1 MTRTVSQ
8 PGSRM
13 RVPSATLPKRPLAAW
28 LPGVAA
34 IVAGCAIAPQ
44 PAPAPTLQVPAG
56 WRAQTAA
63 SASTSSP
70 AASAATAAVNPQWWH
85 AFGDPVLDQIVARAL
100 AQNTDLRVARAR
112 VAEYR
117 ARLDIARS
125 AQSPALGGSFS
136 PARARARTPSGAFA
150 TSTIYQ
156 VGAQASYEVDLWGR
170 LDRLSDAA
178 IADLQGQ
185 QAAADAAALA
195 VTATAATAYLNLRGL
210 DAQLQFAQATLVSRQ
225 ESLARARRLLDLG
238 YTSRVEWVQAE
249 SEYRAA
255 AGAVPALQRAV
266 TQQENA
272 LRLLLGES
280 PGDVARG
287 VPLATLALPAVDGGL
302 PSELLRRRPD
312 IAQAEFRVVSSDAS
326 LAAARDLLLPSLQL
340 SVSGTLQGLTLHQLL
355 NAPYRLWSVGGS
367 VLTPVLQGRRLHAAT
382 EVAAAQRD
390 QAALAYEQ
398 VVRNAFAEVENAL
411 TSIDTLRQQLV
422 EADARGQAAAEALRI
437 ARNRYRNGYAT
448 YLEELDAQRTS
459 YTAQLALL
467 QTRAS
472 LLTAHVDLYRALGGG
487 WQ

>member
-1 MTRTVSQ
+1 MTRTAL
-8 PGSRM
+8 PGGTM
-13 RVPSATLPKRPLAAW
+13 HAPSAIRSRRALAAT
-28 LPGVAA
+28 LAGVAA
-34 IVAGCAIAPQ
+34 IVAGCTIAPQ

-63 SASTSSP
+63 SAP
-70 AASAATAAVNPQWWH
+70 APATATAVVSPQWWH
-85 AFGDPVLDQIVARAL
+85 SFGDPVLDEIVTRAL

-117 ARLDIARS
+117 ARLDIAQS

-150 TSTIYQ
+150 TSTIFQ

-225 ESLARARRLLDLG
+225 ESLARAQRLLDLG

-326 LAAARDLLLPSLQL
+326 LAAARDQLLPSLQL

-367 VLTPVLQGRRLHAAT
+367 VLTPVLQGRRLRATT

-422 EADARGQAAAEALRI
+422 EADARGRAADEALRI